1 MIFKK
6 RKNNFSMLS
15 SKDKFIKKMLVDVKD
30 TIITSA
36 DGESKK
42 LGEFAENVILVVNV
56 ASYCGNTAQ
65 YEDLQKLHKKYSKK
79 GLIILAFPCNDFG
92 NQEPDSLQEI
102 KNFCSTKFGVEFE
115 IMEKVHAKGNTTE
128 PYTTL
133 NKVEPKGDVEWNFE
147 KFLIGKDSNVIARFK
162 PSVQPFDDNLIAAI
176 EVALDS

>member
-1 MIFKK
+1 
-6 RKNNFSMLS
+6 ML
-15 SKDKFIKKMLVDVKD
+15 IDVKN
-30 TIITSA
+30 TTVNSA
-36 DGESKK
+36 NGESKK
-42 LGEFAENVILVVNV
+42 LGAYSESVILIVNV

-65 YEDLQKLHKKYSKK
+65 YEDLQKLHNKYSKK
-79 GLIILAFPCNDFG
+79 GLRILAFPCNDFG
-92 NQEPDSLQEI
+92 NQEPDSLTEI
-102 KNFCSTKFGVEFE
+102 KEFCSTKFGVEFE

-162 PSVQPFDDNLIAAI
+162 PNVQPFDDNLIAAI

>member
-1 MIFKK
+1 
-6 RKNNFSMLS
+6 ML
-15 SKDKFIKKMLVDVKD
+15 IDVKN
-30 TIITSA
+30 TSVTSA
-36 DGESKK
+36 NGESKK
-42 LGEFAENVILVVNV
+42 LGAYSESVILIVNV

-65 YEDLQKLHKKYSKK
+65 YEDLQKLHNKYSKK
-79 GLIILAFPCNDFG
+79 GLRILAFPCNDFG
-92 NQEPDSLQEI
+92 NQEPDSLTEI
-102 KNFCSTKFGVEFE
+102 KEFCSSKFGVEFE

-162 PSVQPFDDNLIAAI
+162 PNVQPFDDNLIAAI

>member
-1 MIFKK
+1 
-6 RKNNFSMLS
+6 MLS
-15 SKDKFIKKMLVDVKD
+15 SIDKLIKHMIVDVQD
-30 TIITSA
+30 TIAISA
-36 DGESKK
+36 DGKAKK
-42 LGEFAENVILVVNV
+42 LGEYSGKVILVVNV

-65 YEDLQKLHKKYSKK
+65 YEDLQKLHNIYSEK
-79 GLIILAFPCNDFG
+79 GLVILAFPCNDFG
-92 NQEPDSLQEI
+92 NQEPDSLKEI
-102 KNFCSTKFGVEFE
+102 KNFCSTNFGVKFE

-128 PYTTL
+128 PFTTL

>member
-1 MIFKK
+1 MIEV
-6 RKNNFSMLS
+6 KNTSF
-15 SKDKFIKKMLVDVKD
+15 
-30 TIITSA
+30 TSA
-36 DGESKK
+36 DGETKS
-42 LGEFAENVILVVNV
+42 LGDYSNNVLLIVNV

-65 YEDLQKLHKKYSKK
+65 YEDLQKLHDIYSKK

-92 NQEPDSLQEI
+92 NQEPDSLSEI
-102 KNFCSTKFGVEFE
+102 KTFCSTKYGVKFE
-115 IMEKVHAKGNTTE
+115 IMNKVHAKGSTTE